1 MTTTKLYVTGRQPA
15 SVPLIQRF
23 QIQVAENDH
32 TMELQRIWHVGMA
45 MTQTIRLLNF
55 TDGHAAKSDTP
66 DTKIRSNE
74 QRGVFNLTQ
83 VTEDVSLQG
92 SCILPSRKLSILHGP
107 VWPTKKL
114 RTVRHDPH
122 KNCSGQS
129 LVPTSKWCDT
139 AETVSTMIRQTF
151 ETNIS
156 SNLHKFNPSL
166 RFLPC
171 RT

>member
-55 TDGHAAKSDTP
+55 TDGQAAKSDTP

-83 VTEDVSLQG
+83 VTEDVSIQG

-107 VWPTKKL
+107 V
-114 RTVRHDPH
+114 
-122 KNCSGQS
+122 
-129 LVPTSKWCDT
+129 
-139 AETVSTMIRQTF
+139 
-151 ETNIS
+151 
-156 SNLHKFNPSL
+156 
-166 RFLPC
+166 
-171 RT
+171 